1 MPIASEKNDD
11 WSELSYEE
19 QLALLRA
26 PNSEYQ
32 LMGQIIAA
40 YCDESADHRDPAVY
54 SVCGV
59 LGLGRDWFELGRLWR
74 QALAKT
80 GLEKTGFHMGPC
92 EAGRHPP
99 YDRLTREERDDLQ
112 RLFIGIINKTRLWSF
127 ASAIRT
133 DKDYPKIQAMIEAQP
148 NYDPHVVAKP
158 YYAAFE
164 HTIEWLAE
172 AVDNGGIP
180 RSEPIAFTFD
190 QQKEHEGIAKR
201 LYDELQQDEA
211 VTFRHR
217 LGALQF
223 DSRLNQVQLQAADVI
238 AYENMRYIRE
248 VEIRGNAP
256 RWQYTLLASVRKKTD
271 MGLALLELPTEN
283 P

>member
-1 MPIASEKNDD
+1 M
-11 WSELSYEE
+11 
-19 QLALLRA
+19 ALLRA

-59 LGLGRDWFELGRLWR
+59 LGFGRDWYELGRLWR
-74 QALAKT
+74 EALAET
-80 GLEKTGFHMGPC
+80 GLEKTGFHLGPC

-99 YDRLTREERDDLQ
+99 YDKMDRPERDTLQ
-112 RLFIGIINKTRLWSF
+112 RRFIGIINKARLWSY
-127 ASAIRT
+127 ASAVRT
-133 DKDYPKIQAMIEAQP
+133 DTDFPKLKTLIESQQ
-148 NYDPHVVAKP
+148 NYDPRVVAKP
-158 YYAAFE
+158 YYTTFE
-164 HTIEWLAE
+164 HTIQWLADV
-172 AVDNGGIP
+172 VDNGGIP
-180 RSEPIAFTFD
+180 KSEPIAFTFD
-190 QQKEHEGIAKR
+190 QQREHEGIAKR

-217 LGALQF
+217 LGAIQF

-238 AYENMRYIRE
+238 AYESMRYIRE
-248 VEIRGNAP
+248 VAVRGREP
-256 RWQYTLLASVRKKTD
+256 RWQYTLLASVRQPTEI
-271 MGLALLELPTEN
+271 GFALLELPPEN